1 MTEWL
6 FGLAVGAGLILLA
19 NLALIRFMGVSAKY
33 AAAVVALVTI
43 GLYGPY
49 SIVRWPGG
57 DVFAIHLG
65 IYLLVSLACG
75 MLLGA
80 RSQGEGMH
88 WGPAVIGGFFI
99 FVVVSG
105 AVFVTVAERGLTPSL
120 RDWLLPAAHS
130 GREVSSLFP
139 GVISHDFQQKEE
151 LYNQYLQQVER
162 QRQRGWQVQKG
173 WLSDPMINEPAVFR
187 VVVRTRE
194 GEPMTGATVVG
205 QFLRPSNS
213 KQDIAFTLAE
223 TDPGVYESKLLLP
236 LAGHWNLVLEIRKG
250 DDLHEIRAV
259 TQVSD
264 R

>member
-1 MTEWL
+1 
-6 FGLAVGAGLILLA
+6 
-19 NLALIRFMGVSAKY
+19 
-33 AAAVVALVTI
+33 
-43 GLYGPY
+43 
-49 SIVRWPGG
+49 
-57 DVFAIHLG
+57 
-65 IYLLVSLACG
+65 
-75 MLLGA
+75 
-80 RSQGEGMH
+80 
-88 WGPAVIGGFFI
+88 
-99 FVVVSG
+99 
-105 AVFVTVAERGLTPSL
+105 
-120 RDWLLPAAHS
+120 
-130 GREVSSLFP
+130 
-139 GVISHDFQQKEE
+139 
-151 LYNQYLQQVER
+151 
-162 QRQRGWQVQKG
+162 
-173 WLSDPMINEPAVFR
+173 MINEPAVFR